1 MHKRSEQVKHTF
13 LKIGVAALIFSIPL
27 YPKFPFLS
35 VPGTYVSIRLEDFVL
50 IVVTLLWLWNV
61 YPTIFSFFKN
71 KAALA
76 IILFLTISLL
86 SVFSAVFL
94 TKTVPLHI
102 GFLHWA
108 RRVEYMLCFFVGMTS
123 VKSKEDLLF
132 YIKCLIIVIFWA
144 FIYGVGQKYFSWP
157 IITTQNLEYSKGIAL
172 RYMPGGHLVSTF
184 AGHYDMATFLI
195 LVLPVILS
203 TMFLNLKGFVE
214 FNTKAKSMLFKGIL
228 AVTFLA
234 GFWLLVN
241 TASRISIV
249 SYFISTILVLVLIR
263 KLKYI
268 PVLLAIS
275 ILFVSLST
283 NLLARYSQ
291 IFNVYIQKI
300 VLVQPLFAIDE
311 ESATTRRARTVEPT
325 PAAIEVL
332 EDRSTSIRLNIEWP
346 RAIRAFQKNP
356 FLGTGFSSIT
366 LATDNDYL
374 RLLGEVG
381 ILGFLSFALIL
392 LRLVTFYVRK
402 FLTFKGLTLRRG
414 FILGIA
420 AGLPGVLLN
429 AVFID
434 VFEASKFAIMFW
446 LLVGFSFSRV
456 FGKNTNI

>member
-1 MHKRSEQVKHTF
+1 MGSARS
-13 LKIGVAALIFSIPL
+13 I
-27 YPKFPFLS
+27 S
-35 VPGTYVSIRLEDFVL
+35 VGQ
-50 IVVTLLWLWNV
+50 
-61 YPTIFSFFKN
+61 
-71 KAALA
+71 
-76 IILFLTISLL
+76 
-86 SVFSAVFL
+86 
-94 TKTVPLHI
+94 
-102 GFLHWA
+102 
-108 RRVEYMLCFFVGMTS
+108 
-123 VKSKEDLLF
+123 
-132 YIKCLIIVIFWA
+132 IVIFWA